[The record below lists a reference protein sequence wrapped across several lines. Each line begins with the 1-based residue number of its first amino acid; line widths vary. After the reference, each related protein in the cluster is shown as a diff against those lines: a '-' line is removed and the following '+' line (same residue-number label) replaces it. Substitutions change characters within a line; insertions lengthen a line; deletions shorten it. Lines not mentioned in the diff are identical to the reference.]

1 MSGVS
6 RRELLFGTG
15 GAIAGLAATA
25 AGIAATGALGGP
37 DAYGR
42 TLTSGGSGT
51 DTREPSSD
59 GVEATGPTQAGI
71 ARPATPQRFGL
82 IAVLDLP
89 DGPAALGPRL
99 AALGAAILTVTN
111 GGGPNGAG
119 PNDAVPLP
127 DGPGDLTV
135 TVGLGPRLVAGID
148 PGLPGATEL
157 PSFAGD
163 GSMDPRRQ
171 GGDLLLALHGSDPL
185 ALPTAL
191 RELRATLGDT
201 ALRWSEPCFRG
212 PGEGTV
218 VRNPLG
224 FHDGIVVPHGED
236 ELAREVWLPTADDGG
251 DPRVAG
257 GTVCVVRRLVL
268 DTERFAGL
276 APEGQDAV
284 MGRRRSDGAPL
295 SGGTLSDDVDLHAKT
310 PAGEYLVP
318 ARSHARAAHPS
329 FTGSGLMLRRGY
341 TFATPAV
348 GDDPGETGLLFVCFQ
363 RELDT
368 FVRTQ
373 HRLDETDSL
382 TDFVTPTASAT
393 FLVLPGFDESRP
405 LGSTLSG

>member
-25 AGIAATGALGGP
+25 GGIAAAGALGGP

-42 TLTSGGSGT
+42 TPTSARAGT
-51 DTREPSSD
+51 ETGTVTPEPPSD
-59 GVEATGPTQAGI
+59 GVAATGPTQAGI
-71 ARPATPQRFGL
+71 ARPGTPQRFGL
-82 IAVLDLP
+82 LAVLDLP
-89 DGPAALGPRL
+89 DGPEALGPRL
-99 AALGAAILTVTN
+99 AVLGAAILAVTDST
-111 GGGPNGAG
+111 G
-119 PNDAVPLP
+119 PLP

-148 PGLPGATEL
+148 PGLPGAAEL

-191 RELRATLGDT
+191 RELRVALGDT
-201 ALRWSEPCFRG
+201 ALRWSESCFRG

-224 FHDGIVVPHGED
+224 FHDGIVVPHGDD

-276 APEGQDAV
+276 PPEGQDAV

-363 RELDT
+363 RALDT

-373 HRLDETDSL
+373 HRLDEADAL

-393 FLVLPGFDESRP
+393 FLVLPGFDETRP
-405 LGSTLSG
+405 LGSTLTG

>member
-15 GAIAGLAATA
+15 GAIAGLAATVG
-25 AGIAATGALGGP
+25 GIAATGALGVP

-42 TLTSGGSGT
+42 TPTSARAGMET
-51 DTREPSSD
+51 DTVTLEPSSD
-59 GVEATGPTQAGI
+59 GVAATGATQAGI
-71 ARPATPQRFGL
+71 ARPPTPQRFGL
-82 IAVLDLP
+82 LAVLDLP
-89 DGPAALGPRL
+89 DGPEALGPRL
-99 AALGAAILTVTN
+99 AALGAAILSVAN
-111 GGGPNGAG
+111 GSG
-119 PNDAVPLP
+119 PLP

-135 TVGLGPRLVAGID
+135 TVGLGPRIVAGID
-148 PGLPGATEL
+148 PGLPGAAEL

-201 ALRWSEPCFRG
+201 ALRWAEPCFRG

-224 FHDGIVVPHGED
+224 FHDGIVVPHGDD

-373 HRLDETDSL
+373 HRLDEADAL

-393 FLVLPGFDESRP
+393 FLVLPGFDATRP
-405 LGSTLSG
+405 LGSTLSR